1 MRNLIPL
8 HPDPDRRPSHRDRA
22 AAAPARRLKEL
33 VLAHCGG
40 LAGVTVSV
48 NEVRCHEPGCPD
60 LETVIAIWRPG
71 QAPLRLRIAKP
82 VAVITDAD
90 LLFLL

>member
-1 MRNLIPL
+1 VRNLIPL

-22 AAAPARRLKEL
+22 AAPARRLKEL
-33 VLAHCGG
+33 VLARWGG

-48 NEVRCHEPGCPD
+48 NEVRCYEPGCPD
-60 LETVIAIWRPG
+60 LATVIAIWRPG

-82 VAVITDAD
+82 VAAITDAD